1 MDIKTHTGIY
11 LNEND
16 SSSYEK
22 TESAS
27 TDLNYFSDQSSLL
40 TLLLANSQELILIV
54 DLEYNI
60 QLFNEHTRSE
70 INKVLQLDLH
80 KGMSVFMLLPAE
92 RVQYISQ
99 TFDAVFKGASMETV
113 STYPVGNKENRYFR
127 NFFQPVRNKKN
138 AVVGAMIIAKE
149 ITDEKKAKKA
159 LKENEQFWQSALAG
173 SHQGVWDW
181 DMVSNIVFYSPSYE
195 KMYGFET
202 GELSNNVEEWF
213 ERIHPDDRSKINSA
227 VKDHYNSNDP
237 HYDTFYRIKTKS
249 GTYKWVIAR
258 GSIISKDADGKPARM
273 IGTHTDVTDFKT
285 IEENYKILFHHNPLP
300 LWTCDL
306 KTHKFLDVN
315 KKAIDHYGYSREEFL
330 NMTVIDLL
338 PEEDRQLQPIDQKNK
353 INLHFSSSHIRHK
366 KKNGEVIYVDLS
378 GHIIEKDS
386 TKISLVISNDITEK
400 MAAEEK
406 LQQSEVKYRTLFE
419 NNPLPSWIFDSNT
432 QQFLDVNK
440 AALQQYG
447 YSEEEFLKLN
457 IPDLHPPWEK
467 ELAKQTVQKV
477 INKPTHHSS
486 WAHVKKN
493 GEIMYV
499 DLLSSDIIYNQK
511 RARLVVVHDKT
522 KQVLTEKELRISNE
536 RFRLASL
543 ATSEVLWEWNIEQ
556 DDLYLSDAYTTIFGW
571 KTTDKK
577 LSEWQY
583 YIHPDDRSQTMKA
596 FGEIIL
602 NPKLDH
608 WQREYRYLRAN
619 GTYAYI
625 IDKAFI
631 LRDQEGKATKVV
643 GAIEDIT
650 RQKEAEEA
658 ILLSN
663 ERFKFASRAT
673 SDAIWD
679 LDLQTNRL
687 EWGEGLQTL
696 FGYQSDEVSYEK
708 WAQLVHPDDAEKVET
723 SLVNAIYH
731 TNENI
736 WRSLYRFKAAN
747 GSFRYVLDRGFI
759 LRTPD
764 GKPYR
769 AIGSLQDITDLK
781 EKEKELIKSN
791 DRYKY
796 ASLATSDIVMDWNL
810 KKENTH
816 LSDNFKKIFG
826 WELPSDNKISIEEFF
841 SHTHPEDRI
850 RVWEEARLIINDPK
864 SNFWSSTFR
873 YAKANGSYA
882 IVSLKGYVIRN
893 QAFEGLRMIGAIQD
907 ITEKTLKE
915 KELTESKERFE
926 AVLQATHDLIWDW
939 NLETGE
945 FYRDREG
952 LEKVYGV
959 CNADDIKSFHTWL
972 QRIHPEDY
980 QRVQKIINN
989 ILNEEVEDTFE
1000 LEYRFKRDNG
1010 RFSHVYDRGRIL
1022 RNKEGLPIRMIGA
1035 AQDITERKKLEKQL
1049 LIRELDKQKLISR
1062 ATIETQEQERSEI
1075 GKELHDNVN
1084 QVLTTTKL
1092 YLELSLSNVE
1102 MKDEL
1107 IVKSSKNIM
1116 YVINEIRQLSRS
1128 LMNPSLGDLG
1138 LFESIN
1144 DLIENIHLTGKL
1156 KVNLTSD
1163 PSLEEQLNE
1172 NQKLMIYRIV
1182 QEALNNILKHAKA
1195 NSVNIRVID
1204 MDQDVELIIEDDGI
1218 GFNFDTVR
1226 KGAGLKHIQNRVYLA
1241 NGTLSVNSIP
1251 NEGSK
1256 IFIKFPI
1263 NTNNP
1268 T

>member
-1 MDIKTHTGIY
+1 MDIKTNTGNPLI
-11 LNEND
+11 END
-16 SSSYEK
+16 PSPLHRN
-22 TESAS
+22 ESIS
-27 TDLNYFSDQSSLL
+27 TDLNYFSEHSTLLSLL
-40 TLLLANSQELILIV
+40 SDLSQEYILIV
-54 DLEYNI
+54 DTHHNI
-60 QLFNEHTRSE
+60 QWFNEYTRVA
-70 INKVLQLDLH
+70 IKQVLQVDIH
-80 KGMSVFMLLPAE
+80 KGISVFSFMPAK
-92 RVQYISQ
+92 RIPVISK
-99 TFDAVFKGASMETV
+99 TFEAVFTGATEETE
-113 STYPVGNKENRYFR
+113 SAYTISDKETLYFR
-127 NFFQPVRNKKN
+127 NIFQPIKCKDIVIGALILAKDITDNKK
-138 AVVGAMIIAKE
+138 AE
-149 ITDEKKAKKA
+149 KA
-159 LKENEQFWQSALAG
+159 LNQNEQLWQMALAG
-173 SHQGVWDW
+173 SHQGIWDW
-181 DMVSNIVFYSPSYE
+181 DMANNTIFYSPSYE
-195 KMYGFET
+195 QMYGFRK
-202 GELSNNVEEWF
+202 GELSNSVEEWF
-213 ERIHPDDRSKINSA
+213 ERIHPADRSKMNSA
-227 VKDHYNSNDP
+227 IKDHYENNNP
-237 HYDTFYRIKTKS
+237 HYDTFYRIRTKN

-258 GSIISKDADGKPARM
+258 GSIITKDDDGKPLRM
-273 IGTHTDVTDFKT
+273 IGTHTDVTDYKT
-285 IEENYKILFHHNPLP
+285 IEDNYKILFHHNPLP

-306 KTHKFLDVN
+306 ETHKFLDVN
-315 KKAIDHYGYSREEFL
+315 LKAIDHYGYTREEFL
-330 NMTVIDLL
+330 SMTVLDLL
-338 PEEDRQLQPIDQKNK
+338 PKEDIPLLQPVEEKSK
-353 INLHFSSSHIRHK
+353 INFHFSADYIRHK
-366 KKNGEVIYVDLS
+366 KKNGEIIYVDLS
-378 GHIIEKDS
+378 GHVIEKDN
-386 TKISLVISNDITEK
+386 TKISLVISSDITEK
-400 MAAEEK
+400 IAAEEK
-406 LQQSEVKYRTLFE
+406 LKLSETKYRTLFE
-419 NNPLPSWIFDSNT
+419 KHPLPSWIFDSHT
-432 QQFLDVNK
+432 QQFLEVNK

-447 YSEEEFLKLN
+447 YSEEEFLRLN
-457 IPDLHPPWEK
+457 IPDLHPAAEK
-467 ELAKQTVQKV
+467 ELAKQTVQK
-477 INKPTHHSS
+477 IIDKPTNYSS
-486 WAHVKKN
+486 WSHLKKN

-499 DLLSSDIIYNQK
+499 DLLSSDIIYKNK

-522 KQVLTEKELRISNE
+522 QQVLTEKELRISNE

-543 ATSEVLWEWNIEQ
+543 ASSEVLWEWNIEQ
-556 DDLYLSDAYTTIFGW
+556 DDLYLSDAYSTIFGW

-583 YIHPDDRSQTMKA
+583 YIHPEDRQQTMRA
-596 FGEIIL
+596 FSDVIADPTL
-602 NPKLDH
+602 YH

-619 GTYAYI
+619 GTYACI
-625 IDKAFI
+625 IDKAYI
-631 LRDQEGKATKVV
+631 LRDVEGKAIKVV

-663 ERFKFASRAT
+663 ERFKLASKAT

-679 LDLQTNRL
+679 LDLQTNKL

-696 FGYQSDEVSYEK
+696 FGYKSEEVSYEK
-708 WAQLVHPDDAEKVET
+708 WTQLVHPDDAERVET

-731 TNENI
+731 TNENM
-736 WRSLYRFKAAN
+736 WRSLYQFKTAS
-747 GSFRYVLDRGFI
+747 GIYRHVLDRGFI
-759 LRTPD
+759 LRTSD
-764 GKPYR
+764 GRPYR
-769 AIGSLQDITDLK
+769 AIGSVQDITDLK

-816 LSDNFKKIFG
+816 LSDNFRKIFG
-826 WELPSDNKISIEEFF
+826 WELPADNKISIEEFF

-850 RVWEEARLIINDPK
+850 KIWDEARQTINDPE
-864 SNFWSSTFR
+864 SNFWSATFR
-873 YAKANGSYA
+873 YAKINGTYA
-882 IVSLKGYVIRN
+882 IVSLKGYIIRN
-893 QAFEGLRMIGAIQD
+893 PNREGMRMIGAIQD

-926 AVLQATHDLIWDW
+926 AVLKATHDLIWDW

-945 FYRDREG
+945 FYRDKEG

-959 CNADDIKSFHTWL
+959 SQPEDVKNMHAWL
-972 QRIHPEDY
+972 QRIHPEDF
-980 QRVQKIINN
+980 QRVQKVINN
-989 ILNEEVEDTFE
+989 FLKEEVEDTFE

-1010 RFSHVYDRGRIL
+1010 RYSHVYDRGRIL

-1049 LIRELDKQKLISR
+1049 LMRELDKQKLISR

-1107 IVKSSKNIM
+1107 IAKSSKNIM

-1138 LFESIN
+1138 LYESIN
-1144 DLIENIHLTGKL
+1144 DLIENIQLTGKL
-1156 KVNLTSD
+1156 KVKLDCDST
-1163 PSLEEQLNE
+1163 LEEHLNE

-1182 QEALNNILKHAKA
+1182 QESLNNILKHAKA
-1195 NSVNIRVID
+1195 KSVQIVILD
-1204 MDQDVELIIEDDGI
+1204 TNQDVQLIIEDDGI
-1218 GFNFDTVR
+1218 GFNFDTVK

-1241 NGTLSVNSIP
+1241 NGTLSVNSLP

-1263 NTNNP
+1263 NTINP